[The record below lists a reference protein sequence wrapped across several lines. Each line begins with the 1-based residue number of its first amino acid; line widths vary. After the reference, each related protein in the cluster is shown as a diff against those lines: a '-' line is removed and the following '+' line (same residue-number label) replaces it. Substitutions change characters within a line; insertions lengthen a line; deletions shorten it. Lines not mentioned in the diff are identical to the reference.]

1 MIELD
6 QLEAKAGEFQKRHV
20 RIIAV
25 SLDNLEDSKA
35 TQAKFPHL
43 VVVADFEKK
52 LSEAVQV
59 IHGNEDA
66 PTTILVDGQGVV
78 RWVFR
83 PERFITRL
91 SPEELLRAVD
101 QHISS
106 DERRA
111 SRADDFNWD
120 DHHSN

>member
-1 MIELD
+1 MVELG
-6 QLEAKAGEFQKRHV
+6 QLEAQAGEFQKKNV
-20 RIIAV
+20 RIVAV
-25 SLDNLEDSKA
+25 SLDNLQDSKA

-52 LSEAVQV
+52 LAEALKVT
-59 IHGNEDA
+59 HGDANA

-83 PERFITRL
+83 PERFLTRL

-101 QHISS
+101 QHMSK
-106 DERRA
+106 ERRG
-111 SRADDFNWD
+111 S
-120 DHHSN
+120 

>member
-1 MIELD
+1 MIELG
-6 QLEAKAGEFQKRHV
+6 QLEANAAEFQKRHV

-25 SLDNLEDSKA
+25 SLDSLEDSKA

-59 IHGNEDA
+59 IHGNEGTNA
-66 PTTILVDGQGVV
+66 PTTILADGQGVV

-83 PERFITRL
+83 PERFLTRL

-101 QHISS
+101 QHMSS
-106 DERRA
+106 
-111 SRADDFNWD
+111 N
-120 DHHSN
+120 